1 MKPSSLVQNLRR
13 KNLLSKKEKK
23 WLVALSLEYL
33 KKKKFDLKT
42 SFFKFVG
49 SVDIIIVLLMK
60 HLHFLLL
67 LQSIRSLVYGD
78 LL

>member
-33 KKKKFDLKT
+33 KKKIDLKT
-42 SFFKFVG
+42 SFLKFVG

>member
-33 KKKKFDLKT
+33 KKKKIDLKT

>member
-23 WLVALSLEYL
+23 WLVALSLEYF
-33 KKKKFDLKT
+33 KKKIDLKT
-42 SFFKFVG
+42 SFLKFVG

-60 HLHFLLL
+60 HLHFLPLL
-67 LQSIRSLVYGD
+67 RSIRSLVYGD

>member
-33 KKKKFDLKT
+33 KKKIDLKT
-42 SFFKFVG
+42 SFLKFVG

-67 LQSIRSLVYGD
+67 LQSIRSLFYGD

>member
-1 MKPSSLVQNLRR
+1 M
-13 KNLLSKKEKK
+13 
-23 WLVALSLEYL
+23 VALSLEYL
-33 KKKKFDLKT
+33 KKKKIDLKT